1 MVTANPNVLLEMS
14 DEPDCRFVAAWLIK
28 AAEAQALWSQ
38 ALKDHRFADHVE
50 LLHVESISDL
60 AAAALEILGES
71 PSRRGA

>member
-38 ALKDHRFADHVE
+38 ALNV
-50 LLHVESISDL
+50 L
-60 AAAALEILGES
+60 AQ
-71 PSRRGA
+71 RRACNK